1 MEKLLSNH
9 KALNLCGRIY
19 APIAVFL
26 VKQGNR
32 QGCIVKL
39 ENHDGATYWRNLDH
53 NERTFI
59 GPDAFDIYNATI
71 SKVTANHVEWEVQ
84 LHVRDVLPDNV
95 MLLQVKPGS
104 GG

>member
-1 MEKLLSNH
+1 MTEQHTGVTSITMSVHLLDRMPLTS
-9 KALNLCGRIY
+9 
-19 APIAVFL
+19 IA
-26 VKQGNR
+26 
-32 QGCIVKL
+32 
-39 ENHDGATYWRNLDH
+39 T
-53 NERTFI
+53 T
-59 GPDAFDIYNATI
+59 